1 MSEPFHPAKS
11 PALPV
16 VESSTN
22 TKSPQSQQTKVR
34 RLRETVDSNYADIIC
49 IILCFVTGL
58 CDSSAFNAWSCFLAM
73 QTGNTVVLGL
83 GAASLPK
90 DDSDSWLKSIVSIAS
105 FVTGSFIFSFVGRHL
120 GPARRGTLFASFMV
134 QVILIVIAVSLIQSG
149 LIAESEADVIS
160 GHHHGGKLLEL
171 IPIGLLAFQSSGS
184 INSTRSL
191 GFNEIPS
198 VVITS
203 VYFDIASDKNI
214 LAVQNVKRNRRIAG
228 VVALL
233 IGAIVGGWL
242 NRSAGGMAS
251 TFWLAAGIKFL
262 IGLGWLV
269 WMPVRN

>member
-16 VESSTN
+16 VESSTDS
-22 TKSPQSQQTKVR
+22 KSPRSQQTKAR

-90 DDSDSWLKSIVSIAS
+90 DDSDSWLKSLVSVAS
-105 FVTGSFIFSFVGRHL
+105 FVTGSFAFSFVGRHL
-120 GPARRGTLFASFMV
+120 GPTRRGTLFGSFMV

-149 LIAESEADVIS
+149 IIAQPSDVTS
-160 GHHHGGKLLEL
+160 GHHGGKLLEL

-214 LAVQNVKRNRRIAG
+214 LAVQNVKRNRRVAG

-269 WMPVRN
+269 WMPVRG

>member
-1 MSEPFHPAKS
+1 MSEPSHPKS
-11 PALPV
+11 PGLPV
-16 VESSTN
+16 VESSSVD
-22 TKSPQSQQTKVR
+22 KSRTTSKER
-34 RLRETVDSNYADIIC
+34 RLLQTVDSNYADIIC

-83 GAASLPK
+83 GAANLPT
-90 DDSDSWLKSIVSIAS
+90 DSHWSWLKSLVSISS
-105 FVTGSFIFSFVGRHL
+105 FVTGSFMFSRAGRLL
-120 GPARRGTLFASFMV
+120 GPTRRGTLFASFMV
-134 QVILIVIAVSLIQSG
+134 QVLLIVIAVSLLQAG
-149 LIAESEADVIS
+149 LISKSDSAVTDHQ
-160 GHHHGGKLLEL
+160 HHPLLDL

-214 LAVQNVKRNRRIAG
+214 LAVQNVKRNRRVAG

-251 TFWLAAGIKFL
+251 TFWLAAGIKFC
-262 IGLGWLV
+262 IGVGWLV
-269 WMPVRN
+269 WLPKKV

>member
-1 MSEPFHPAKS
+1 MSEPSRPQV
-11 PALPV
+11 LPIM
-16 VESSTN
+16 ESSISTN
-22 TKSPQSQQTKVR
+22 EKVR
-34 RLRETVDSNYADIIC
+34 MLNKDRILRQTVDNNYADLIC

-83 GAASLPK
+83 GAANLPA
-90 DDSDSWLKSIVSIAS
+90 DDKYSWLKALVSVSS
-105 FVTGSFIFSFVGRHL
+105 FVVGSFVFSFAGRIL
-120 GPARRGTLFASFMV
+120 GPTRRGTLFASFMV
-134 QVILIVIAVSLIQSG
+134 QVILIVIAVSLIQTG
-149 LIAESEADVIS
+149 IVARGDVS
-160 GHHHGGKLLEL
+160 SHNHPLLDL

-214 LAVQNVKRNRRIAG
+214 LAVQNVKRNRRVAG
-228 VVALL
+228 VVMLL

-242 NRSAGGMAS
+242 NRSEGGMAS
-251 TFWLAAGIKFL
+251 TFWLAAGIKFV
-262 IGLGWLV
+262 IGFGWLFWLPKRV
-269 WMPVRN
+269 EG

>member
-1 MSEPFHPAKS
+1 
-11 PALPV
+11 
-16 VESSTN
+16 
-22 TKSPQSQQTKVR
+22 
-34 RLRETVDSNYADIIC
+34 
-49 IILCFVTGL
+49 
-58 CDSSAFNAWSCFLAM
+58 
-73 QTGNTVVLGL
+73 
-83 GAASLPK
+83 
-90 DDSDSWLKSIVSIAS
+90 
-105 FVTGSFIFSFVGRHL
+105 
-120 GPARRGTLFASFMV
+120 MV

-149 LIAESEADVIS
+149 LIAESEDVVTS
-160 GHHHGGKLLEL
+160 KHHGGKLLEL

-214 LAVQNVKRNRRIAG
+214 LAVQNVKRNRRVAG

-251 TFWLAAGIKFL
+251 TFWLAAGIKFA
-262 IGLGWLV
+262 IGLGWLF
-269 WMPVRN
+269 WMPVRG